1 MAFTEKQVTQAAAD
15 RYEALEDFDSESD
28 EESELAEALQ
38 ENDKEEG
45 VELPGLGTAYFVA
58 YEHINE
64 DLKLIFR
71 LGEQLFLMSGYYSSF
86 DADEWDQDIFEVEA
100 KEKTIVVY
108 ERLNN
113 G

>member
-45 VELPGLGTAYFVA
+45 VEFLEEGKTEEATRELYAVLA
-58 YEHINE
+58 
-64 DLKLIFR
+64 R
-71 LGEQLFLMSGYYSSF
+71 LTRAVTSVSETI
-86 DADEWDQDIFEVEA
+86 DESA
-100 KEKTIVVY
+100 S
-108 ERLNN
+108 
-113 G
+113 